1 MKYSRNGCAVGT
13 DAPDEGAKSLG
24 PTVLFS
30 ENIVL
35 IAGFAIGLVYG
46 AVGLV
51 SGFCLLT
58 SLRQWLNENSGVR
71 IRSYALAMATAMIG
85 AQALAAA
92 GLVDLGQSIY
102 LQAAFSVP
110 LMFAGGL
117 VFGYGMVLA
126 NGCGSR
132 ASVLLGKGNLRSF
145 VVVVT
150 LGITAQ
156 MTLRGLIGP
165 LRAAAAQASTVTPPV
180 NSLPGLIGLA
190 LDATMARIVA
200 TALVAGALIVF
211 AFAHEPLRR
220 ATVQWISGIAI
231 GLLIVAGWYTTGHL
245 GGESFDPVPVT
256 SLTFIAPIADSVQ
269 YIMLSTGMALNFGI
283 VTVFGVLL
291 GSFLTAIGTGRF
303 ELEAYRSPRHML
315 RSMSGAAMMGVGGA
329 CALGC
334 SIGQGLTGLSTLA
347 FASMIALG
355 GIVLGIT
362 AGLRGPLKAP
372 PIA

>member
-1 MKYSRNGCAVGT
+1 M
-13 DAPDEGAKSLG
+13 
-24 PTVLFS
+24 FS

-85 AQALAAA
+85 AQVLAAA
-92 GLVDLGQSIY
+92 GMVDLGQSIY
-102 LQAAFSVP
+102 LQAAFSAP

-165 LRAAAAQASTVTPPV
+165 LRATAAQASTVTPPV

-190 LDATMARIVA
+190 LDATTARLVA
-200 TALVAGALIVF
+200 TALIAGALIVF

-291 GSFLTAIGTGRF
+291 GSFLTAVTTGRF

-347 FASMIALG
+347 FASMIALA

>member
-1 MKYSRNGCAVGT
+1 
-13 DAPDEGAKSLG
+13 
-24 PTVLFS
+24 LFS

-85 AQALAAA
+85 AQVLAAA
-92 GLVDLGQSIY
+92 GMVDLGQSIY
-102 LQAAFSVP
+102 LQAAFSAP

-156 MTLRGLIGP
+156 MTFAG
-165 LRAAAAQASTVTPPV
+165 QASTVTPPV

-190 LDATMARIVA
+190 LDATTARLVA
-200 TALVAGALIVF
+200 TALIAGALIVF

-291 GSFLTAIGTGRF
+291 GSFLTAVTTGRF

-347 FASMIALG
+347 FASMIALA

-362 AGLRGPLKAP
+362 AGLRGPLQAP